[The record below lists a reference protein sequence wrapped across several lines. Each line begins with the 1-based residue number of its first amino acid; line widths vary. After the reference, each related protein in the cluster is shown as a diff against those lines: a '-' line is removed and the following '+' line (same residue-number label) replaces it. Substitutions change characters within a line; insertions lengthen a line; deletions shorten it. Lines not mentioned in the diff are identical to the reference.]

1 MFQYE
6 TDILNSHDLI
16 LLILKLAIS
25 RVVNR
30 PQNAYIP
37 PCFRFLA
44 PPLTMTMAHLRV
56 MLNMYWTTLTVAIL
70 RSAL

>member
-6 TDILNSHDLI
+6 NDILNSHDLI

-30 PQNAYIP
+30 PQNVYIHP
-37 PCFRFLA
+37 YFRSLA
-44 PPLTMTMAHLRV
+44 SPYFEHGAFTRHA
-56 MLNMYWTTLTVAIL
+56 
-70 RSAL
+70 